1 MKKKITSILFVMVF
15 VFNLAACGKEKT
27 QTPSVKTLPLGDSAF
42 AYTILYSEED
52 LEVLSDS
59 ISSLSLAIKKNF
71 KKIAKQKA
79 DTKIKYS
86 KDSYEILIGNTDRPE
101 SKEAISILE
110 NNRKNSSRDSI
121 ITVIGN
127 KIVIN
132 SPNNDVLI
140 QTIEWFTKTFFK
152 NENSWSMLTSDY
164 KYIYE
169 YEDITEYKIGENSI
183 LNYSIVM
190 RHDSSMVYGIYAEE
204 LQSLIEQKTCY
215 AIELLNDES
224 AQGQYEILIGNS
236 AREETNISLRKNQY
250 SIFIKDDKL
259 VVVGYDDQATAFAVR
274 KLIELFSKEGEGSIP
289 ANFSVTENF
298 NPDES
303 DYQLVY
309 SDEFNTINRNYW
321 KGYTRTDGTNQFGK
335 TAHALGNTKVF
346 SRDGMAVLP
355 AWIDEKTKETYN
367 STLDY
372 QGTHIWKY
380 GIAEI
385 RAKWAGYSS
394 TYSFWFN
401 TLQAD
406 YEKYKAPGVAVE
418 YDVLENFG
426 NPSVFHSNI
435 HCWWK
440 DKSASWSRHISLD
453 GTKFAEKKKYALP
466 KGEKFDDKFHTFSCR
481 WSPTE
486 IEFAVDGKT
495 YFTYDLTD
503 DWNGYGVEAYANP
516 VDRLHIT
523 HGIGNAS
530 SYNKVL
536 WKEGEPLYY
545 EYLIDYYRIYQRNS
559 DGGFSDLSPGK
570 KLG

>member
-1 MKKKITSILFVMVF
+1 MKKKITSILFVIVF

-152 NENSWSMLTSDY
+152 DENSWSMLTSDY

-190 RHDSSMVYGIYAEE
+190 RQDSSMVYGIYAEE

-236 AREETNISLRKNQY
+236 AREETNVSLRKNQY

-303 DYQLVY
+303 
-309 SDEFNTINRNYW
+309 I
-321 KGYTRTDGTNQFGK
+321 
-335 TAHALGNTKVF
+335 
-346 SRDGMAVLP
+346 
-355 AWIDEKTKETYN
+355 
-367 STLDY
+367 
-372 QGTHIWKY
+372 
-380 GIAEI
+380 
-385 RAKWAGYSS
+385 
-394 TYSFWFN
+394 
-401 TLQAD
+401 
-406 YEKYKAPGVAVE
+406 
-418 YDVLENFG
+418 
-426 NPSVFHSNI
+426 
-435 HCWWK
+435 
-440 DKSASWSRHISLD
+440 IS
-453 GTKFAEKKKYALP
+453 
-466 KGEKFDDKFHTFSCR
+466 
-481 WSPTE
+481 
-486 IEFAVDGKT
+486 
-495 YFTYDLTD
+495 
-503 DWNGYGVEAYANP
+503 
-516 VDRLHIT
+516 
-523 HGIGNAS
+523 
-530 SYNKVL
+530 
-536 WKEGEPLYY
+536 
-545 EYLIDYYRIYQRNS
+545 
-559 DGGFSDLSPGK
+559 
-570 KLG
+570 